1 MTKLTHFNP
10 HGHGHMV
17 NVQAKIMTQRM
28 AIACASIQFH
38 VKTFEAI
45 QNMHL
50 KKGDVL
56 AVAQIAGIMAV
67 KKTWELIPLAH
78 PLLLNGIDIRY
89 VMDAEKAKIH
99 IECEVHC
106 EGKTGVEMEALT
118 GASVCALTI
127 YDMVKAMDKGII
139 IENIYLKE
147 KIGGKSG
154 HYERGT
160 L

>member
-50 KKGDVL
+50 KKIGR
-56 AVAQIAGIMAV
+56 
-67 KKTWELIPLAH
+67 AH
-78 PLLLNGIDIRY
+78 
-89 VMDAEKAKIH
+89 V
-99 IECEVHC
+99 
-106 EGKTGVEMEALT
+106 
-118 GASVCALTI
+118 
-127 YDMVKAMDKGII
+127 
-139 IENIYLKE
+139 
-147 KIGGKSG
+147 
-154 HYERGT
+154 
-160 L
+160 